1 MGRVIDVREHVSE
14 VDPMSGK
21 YPSNFLRRISA
32 GRILSQISAA
42 IARMLQ
48 QVIDDEGSL
57 IPIPVRAVTARRG
70 YDQRRPRD

>member
-1 MGRVIDVREHVSE
+1 
-14 VDPMSGK
+14 MSGK

-57 IPIPVRAVTARRG
+57 ISIPVRAVAARRG
-70 YDQRRPRD
+70 YDPRRPRD